1 MGEKKKH
8 YKLTFFRIMV
18 PTQELVKAR
27 QSLRQVIFNLH
38 HTSMWE
44 CIDSHI
50 AFIPPRSIFQTMA
63 ISLEINS
70 KGLVFK
76 LKKLKRKKNNGLLF
90 TSPIKHDT
98 FQAIVGQQR
107 PRTKKRDA
115 CKLSCCFANLNLL
128 LLTVSFVAIVFA

>member
-1 MGEKKKH
+1 
-8 YKLTFFRIMV
+8 MV

-27 QSLRQVIFNLH
+27 QSLLQVIFNLH

-50 AFIPPRSIFQTMA
+50 AFIPPRSIFQRMA

-76 LKKLKRKKNNGLLF
+76 LKKNKKNNGLLF

-115 CKLSCCFANLNLL
+115 RAN
-128 LLTVSFVAIVFA
+128 